1 MGLGALLCPATGLF
15 FPGLARSA
23 GARPAPGRSVG
34 RLRALPGDTSCA
46 ARGARPRT
54 GGGSAHVR
62 RVAAALLESPTRLA
76 LAAWGRGQALP
87 TPALARG
94 LSLLHYGLVFVFVL
108 PWS

>member
-1 MGLGALLCPATGLF
+1 MGLPSSAQPQDSSSRGWPAQRGRGQLPDAQWLGSEPCPATQ
-15 FPGLARSA
+15 A
-23 GARPAPGRSVG
+23 APGRG
-34 RLRALPGDTSCA
+34 ARLR
-46 ARGARPRT
+46 T
-54 GGGSAHVR
+54 GVGSAHLR